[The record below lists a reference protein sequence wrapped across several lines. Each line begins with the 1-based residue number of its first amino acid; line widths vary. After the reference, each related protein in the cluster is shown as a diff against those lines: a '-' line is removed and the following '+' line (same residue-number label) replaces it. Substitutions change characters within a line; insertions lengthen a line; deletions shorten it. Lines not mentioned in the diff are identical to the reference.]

1 MALADEEESV
11 RIAVRALGDMR
22 NSARASASTSFQPT
36 PALSVTSGTTSP
48 SLPSPLLAGEDERR
62 GDAINEAR
70 REGTSSPKRQP
81 EDSDFVSRMS
91 NIPIVNSALRAYE
104 QSKASSRVVK
114 YGAEMMESS
123 VKSISRPVI
132 ERLPVNQLDEFA
144 CRQLDRLETYTR
156 RASSQERERGRSTS
170 RDNERDSSRGR
181 RDSRD
186 VSMSRSGSRG
196 RSDREWPEGEHERWG
211 DGLSVPSSGQG
222 PHSRTPTPRS
232 HPFPIFGQPPYTIAR
247 APDPYPSHPLPGLS
261 IQTLPSGAALTAS
274 AAAESISGNAGGTDS
289 QQVAQRSRWQAMLLE
304 AGGISAAVSDESM
317 RRLRFC
323 LQWLQ
328 YATSH
333 IDAQILV
340 LRNFIASLQ
349 IHSSSSSGPSG
360 APISA
365 QHLRTLNAAKRD
377 VVDTLRQVVDV
388 VSRYAGGALPE
399 PARSRVRS
407 FILCLPR
414 RFSQAAGVD
423 ATSPTS
429 PTIPS
434 SGPSSE
440 GRTGRGVDRV
450 DGRRAKA
457 GFAPYSY
464 GPGEPGPSPRSRPA
478 SRTASRATSP
488 ASSRTQPRA
497 QSRQGSGSAGSA
509 PPTADSASQAAQKI
523 LTLATES
530 LDMLRGVTTVFKE
543 SLDRAD
549 AWVERLRVV
558 GIQRGQNPDDPNAQ
572 QNIDPLLNYRDT
584 LPPLQSPQQLSPPAS
599 APRSP
604 VIPLAPMP
612 PGSIT
617 PMSHPASASGYSTPY
632 DNHFLSRNTSVTSGL
647 SSYGYSERLGPG
659 GGAPVSLDALSLSA
673 SISSTSSL
681 VGSRLVTPKS
691 SFMSIDSEISGGG
704 IGRGEKRAQREGE
717 DEDKAAVAAAAL
729 AGLAGSGNKNKRV
742 RQEEWGRDDSRMQVD
757 ER

>member
-1 MALADEEESV
+1 MALTDEDESV

-22 NSARASASTSFQPT
+22 NSARAPASTSFQPT
-36 PALSVTSGTTSP
+36 PALSVTSGATSP
-48 SLPSPLLAGEDERR
+48 SLPSPSLMGEDERR
-62 GDAINEAR
+62 SGNAYEGKHEDAEGAGSPR
-70 REGTSSPKRQP
+70 RQT
-81 EDSDFVSRMS
+81 EDSDFVSRVS
-91 NIPIVNSALRAYE
+91 NIPIVNSAIRVYE

-156 RASSQERERGRSTS
+156 RASSQERGRGRSRS
-170 RDNERDSSRGR
+170 RDNERDASRGR

-186 VSMSRSGSRG
+186 VSMSRSGSRA
-196 RSDREWPEGEHERWG
+196 RSEHEWLEGEQERWG
-211 DGLSVPSSGQG
+211 DGLSASSIQATQ
-222 PHSRTPTPRS
+222 SRTPTPRS
-232 HPFPIFGQPPYTIAR
+232 RPFPSFGQPPYTIAR
-247 APDPYPSHPLPGLS
+247 APDPYPSHRLPGLS
-261 IQTLPSGAALTAS
+261 IQTLPSGAAVTAT
-274 AAAESISGNAGGTDS
+274 ADAESHAAGNAES

-317 RRLRFC
+317 RRLRYC

-349 IHSSSSSGPSG
+349 THPSSSSSNSSG
-360 APISA
+360 THISA
-365 QHLRTLNAAKRD
+365 HHLRTLNAAKRD

-414 RFSQAAGVD
+414 RWAQAAGVD
-423 ATSPTS
+423 AMSSTSPT
-429 PTIPS
+429 TPS
-434 SGPSSE
+434 TDPSSE
-440 GRTGRGVDRV
+440 GRMVGGADRGE
-450 DGRRAKA
+450 GRRGSA
-457 GFAPYSY
+457 GFAPYNY
-464 GPGEPGPSPRSRPA
+464 GPGEPGPPLHSRPA

-488 ASSRTQPRA
+488 SSRRA
-497 QSRQGSGSAGSA
+497 QSRQGSGSASTV
-509 PPTADSASQAAQKI
+509 PPTADAAGQAAQKI

-530 LDMLRGVTTVFKE
+530 LDMLRGVTTIFKE

-549 AWVERLRVV
+549 AWVERLRIV
-558 GIQRGQNPDDPNAQ
+558 GLQRGQNPDDPHAGQ
-572 QNIDPLLNYRDT
+572 ADPLLSYRDT
-584 LPPLQSPQQLSPPAS
+584 LPPLQSPHQLSPTSS

-604 VIPLAPMP
+604 VLPFAPMP
-612 PGSIT
+612 PGTMT
-617 PMSHPASASGYSTPY
+617 PMSHNSSASGYNTPY
-632 DNHFLSRNTSVTSGL
+632 DNHFLSRNASVASGL
-647 SSYGYSERLGPG
+647 STFGYSDGPPSTG
-659 GGAPVSLDALSLSA
+659 SAPVSLDSLSLSA
-673 SISSTSSL
+673 SSSAASSL
-681 VGSRLVTPKS
+681 VNSRLITPRS
-691 SFMSIDSEISGGG
+691 SLMSLTSDGELIGGG
-704 IGRGEKRAQREGE
+704 FGRGEKRVQRDGD
-717 DEDKAAVAAAAL
+717 DEDKAAVAAVAL
-729 AGLAGSGNKNKRV
+729 AGLAGSTNKNKRV
-742 RQEEWGRDDSRMQVD
+742 RQEQWGRDDSRMDVD